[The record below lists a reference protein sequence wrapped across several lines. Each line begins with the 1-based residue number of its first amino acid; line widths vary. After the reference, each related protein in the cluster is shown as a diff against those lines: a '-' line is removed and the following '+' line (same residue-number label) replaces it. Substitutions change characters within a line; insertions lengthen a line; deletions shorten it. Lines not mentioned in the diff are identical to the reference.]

1 MISIEKNNV
10 PDVCRHTY
18 NTKSMTE
25 KNGGTGLPGLRWPVA
40 PGGGILF
47 PIFLQGRGRGHF
59 IG

>member
-1 MISIEKNNV
+1 
-10 PDVCRHTY
+10 
-18 NTKSMTE
+18 MTE